1 MILASMHSSS
11 SVARVDQD
19 RRLRGAYAAGW
30 PGLSGRPRSGS
41 EESPLVRLASVVSML
56 EAAAR
61 IQQEATEVLRD
72 LAARTGDQAAI
83 QRLSRVK
90 EPSQRLAGVRH
101 DLSAQRGG
109 TERQPRPAVGGQGR
123 RSWLAEPL
131 TQQEQ
136 AVLRLLATGLSLREI
151 GRELYVSLNTV
162 KSHTRAIYRKLDVSN
177 RDDAVH
183 RGRQLGISRA
193 NSQPA

>member
-1 MILASMHSSS
+1 MIVAIMHGSS

-19 RRLRGAYAAGW
+19 CRLRGVDAAGW
-30 PGLSGRPRSGS
+30 LGS
-41 EESPLVRLASVVSML
+41 EESLLVRLASVVSML

-72 LAARTGDQAAI
+72 LAARTGSEAAI

-90 EPSQRLAGVRH
+90 EPGQRLAGLRH
-101 DLSAQRGG
+101 DLSAQRSG
-109 TERQPRPAVGGQGR
+109 TERQPRLATGDQGQPN
-123 RSWLAEPL
+123 WLAEPL
-131 TQQEQ
+131 TQQERTI
-136 AVLRLLATGLSLREI
+136 LRLLATGLSLREI

-162 KSHTRAIYRKLDVSN
+162 KSHTRAIYRKLDVSS

-183 RGRQLGISRA
+183 RGRQLGIFRASSRSA
-193 NSQPA
+193 

>member
-1 MILASMHSSS
+1 MILAIMHGSLSA
-11 SVARVDQD
+11 ARVDQD
-19 RRLRGAYAAGW
+19 RQLRGADAAGW
-30 PGLSGRPRSGS
+30 LGLSGRPQSDS
-41 EESPLVRLASVVSML
+41 EESLLVRLASVVSML

-90 EPSQRLAGVRH
+90 EPSQRLAGMRH
-101 DLSAQRGG
+101 DQSAQRGG
-109 TERQPRPAVGGQGR
+109 IERQPRLAVGGQGQ
-123 RSWLAEPL
+123 RSWLVEPL

-136 AVLRLLATGLSLREI
+136 TVLRLLATELSLREI

-183 RGRQLGISRA
+183 RGGQLGIFRASSRSA
-193 NSQPA
+193 